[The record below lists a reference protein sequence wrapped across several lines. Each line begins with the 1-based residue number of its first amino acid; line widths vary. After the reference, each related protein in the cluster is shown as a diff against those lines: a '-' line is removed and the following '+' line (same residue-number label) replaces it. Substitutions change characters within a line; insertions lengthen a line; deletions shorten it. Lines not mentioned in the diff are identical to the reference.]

1 MKPTARHQYFLRG
14 IRVSLSGTKQK
25 FNIFNLHQLFNKL
38 IDFLR
43 YYKFKNEQNMK
54 CSVCLH
60 LAILLCFG
68 LTASAQKNDL
78 PGNINNGTF
87 NPSTLLWYS
96 EPAKKWEDALPV
108 GNGRLGA
115 MVFGNNAEE
124 RIQLN
129 EETYWSGGPYSTVVK
144 GGYKV
149 LPEIQKLV
157 FEEKYLAA
165 HNLFGRNLM
174 GYPVEQMKYQ
184 CLANLHLFFKNQESI
199 SRYKRWLDLESGIS
213 GVSYMA
219 NGITYQREVFAS
231 APDQVIIVRI
241 TADKPG
247 SISFTANLRGER
259 NQTHSNYATDYFKM
273 DPYGNDGL
281 ILTGKSADYMGVEGK
296 IKYDARIKAVIEGGT
311 IKTDDVN
318 LVIENANAVTIY
330 FAAATNFVN
339 YKDVSADQHQRVN
352 DYFKAIEN
360 KNYKTILDSAMADY
374 KKYFSRVSLQLPNT
388 ANSFLPTPE
397 RVKKIQTESDPSMA
411 ALSYQFGRY
420 LMIGSS
426 RPGTEPANLQGIWND
441 NMNPAWDSKYTT
453 NINTQMN
460 YWPVESGNLSE
471 CAEPL
476 VRLIKEITDQG
487 TQVAREHYGAKGWVL
502 HQNTDIWR
510 VAAPMDGPTWG
521 TFTVGGAWL
530 CTHLWE
536 HYQYTMDNNFLKETY
551 PLIEGSVQF
560 FMDFLVPH
568 PNGKWLVTNPSTSPE
583 NFPDGGG
590 NKPYF
595 DEVTAGFR
603 EGTTICAGSSIDM
616 QILYDLFGYYIE
628 ASKVLGKEGTFIQQ
642 VKSAR
647 EKLVPPQIGKDGS
660 LQEWADDWK
669 SLEKNHR
676 HFSHMYGLYPGKV
689 LYEKRTPALME
700 ACKKVLEER
709 GDGATGWSRA
719 WKMALWA
726 RLGDGNR
733 ANKIYKGYL
742 KEQCTVSLFAL
753 CGKAMQVDG
762 SFGVTA
768 AVTEMLMQSH
778 DGFIKL
784 LPALPDEW
792 RDGEFKGLC
801 ARGGFELDFIWKNKM
816 VKKLS
821 ILSKAGTDC
830 NIEFKPGMKLSRNG
844 KKIAFKKL
852 ANSIIE
858 FKTIPGVVYQVDYTP
873 DHL

>member
-1 MKPTARHQYFLRG
+1 
-14 IRVSLSGTKQK
+14 
-25 FNIFNLHQLFNKL
+25 
-38 IDFLR
+38 
-43 YYKFKNEQNMK
+43 MK
-54 CSVCLH
+54 CSRLS
-60 LAILLCFG
+60 LLIIPLLSFI
-68 LTASAQKNDL
+68 
-78 PGNINNGTF
+78 PGWSQQRMIPNEINSKTF
-87 NPSTLLWYS
+87 NPSTLLWYA

-115 MVFGNNAEE
+115 MVFGKNGEE

-184 CLANLHLFFKNQESI
+184 CLANLHLFFNNQDSVI
-199 SRYKRWLDLESGIS
+199 NYKRWLNLEDGIS
-213 GVSYMA
+213 GVSYTA
-219 NGITYQREVFAS
+219 NGVTYQREVFAS
-231 APDQVIIVRI
+231 APHQVIVVRI
-241 TADKPG
+241 IADKPG
-247 SISFTANLRGER
+247 NVSFTANLRGER
-259 NQTHSNYATDYFKM
+259 NQAHSNYGTDYFQM
-273 DPYGNDGL
+273 DSYGNNGL
-281 ILTGKSADYMGVEGK
+281 VLTGKSTDYLGVEGK
-296 IKYDARIKAVIEGGT
+296 IKYEARVKALPEGGT
-311 IKTDDVN
+311 MKTNGVD
-318 LVIENANAVTIY
+318 LIIENANAVTLY

-339 YKDVSADQHQRVN
+339 YKDISADQRQRVE
-352 DYFKAIEN
+352 DYFKEIEGRSYYYIIEN
-360 KNYKTILDSAMADY
+360 AVADHQ
-374 KKYFSRVSLQLPNT
+374 KYFNRVRLQLPNT
-388 ANSFLPTPE
+388 PNSFLPTPE
-397 RVKKIQTESDPSMA
+397 RVKKIQTEPDPSMA

-426 RPGTEPANLQGIWND
+426 RPGTQPANLQGIWND
-441 NMNPAWDSKYTT
+441 NMNPMWDSKYTT
-453 NINTQMN
+453 NINTEMN

-476 VRLIKEITDQG
+476 VRMIKELTDQG
-487 TQVAREHYGAKGWVL
+487 SQVAKEHYGARGWVF

-530 CTHLWE
+530 CTHIWE
-536 HYQYTMDNNFLKETY
+536 HYQYTRDKDYLNETY
-551 PLIEGSVQF
+551 PLIEGAVQF

-628 ASKVLGKEGTFIQQ
+628 AAKVLGKEDAFIQN
-642 VKSAR
+642 VKAAR
-647 EKLVPPQIGKDGS
+647 EKLVPPQIGSDGS

-676 HFSHMYGLYPGKV
+676 HFSHMYGLYPGKI
-689 LYEKRTPALME
+689 LYEKRTPALIE
-700 ACKKVLEER
+700 SYKKVLEER
-709 GDGATGWSRA
+709 GDASTGFSRA

-726 RLGDGNR
+726 RMNDGNR

-742 KEQCTVSLFAL
+742 KDQSCTSLFAL
-753 CGKAMQVDG
+753 CGRALQVDG
-762 SFGVTA
+762 NFGVTA
-768 AVTEMLMQSH
+768 AVTEMLIQSH

-792 RDGEFKGLC
+792 SDGEFKGVC
-801 ARGGFELDFIWKNKM
+801 ARGAFELDFTWKNKK
-816 VKKLS
+816 VTQLS
-821 ILSKAGTDC
+821 ILSKAGEVC
-830 NIEFKPGMKLSRNG
+830 RIEYKPGMKISSNG
-844 KKIAFKKL
+844 KKVVFKKL
-852 ANSIIE
+852 PSGLIE
-858 FKTIPGVVYQVDYTP
+858 FKTIKSSVYQV
-873 DHL
+873 H

>member
-1 MKPTARHQYFLRG
+1 
-14 IRVSLSGTKQK
+14 
-25 FNIFNLHQLFNKL
+25 
-38 IDFLR
+38 
-43 YYKFKNEQNMK
+43 MK
-54 CSVCLH
+54 C
-60 LAILLCFG
+60 LAFLCFA
-68 LTASAQKNDL
+68 LLACSVVRSQNEDFPAKIDTR
-78 PGNINNGTF
+78 TF
-87 NPSTLLWYS
+87 NPSTLLWYAS
-96 EPAKKWEDALPV
+96 PAQKWDEALPV

-115 MVFGNNAEE
+115 MVFGKSGEE

-149 LPEIQKLV
+149 LPDIQRLV

-184 CLANLHLFFKNQESI
+184 CLANLHLFFKNQDSI
-199 SRYKRWLDLESGIS
+199 TDYKRWLDLETGIS
-213 GVSYMA
+213 GVSYTSK
-219 NGITYQREVFAS
+219 GIRYQRQVLAS
-231 APDQVIIVRI
+231 APDQVIVVRI
-241 TADKPG
+241 TADEPG

-259 NQTHSNYATDYFKM
+259 NQMHSNYATDYFKM

-281 ILTGKSADYMGVEGK
+281 VLTGKSADYMGVEGK
-296 IKYDARIKAVIEGGT
+296 IKYEARIKALPEGGT

-318 LVIENANAVTIY
+318 LVIENANSVTIY
-330 FAAATNFVN
+330 FAAATNFLN
-339 YKDVSADQHQRVN
+339 YKDVSADQHQRVIN
-352 DYFKAIEN
+352 YFKAIDG
-360 KNYKTILDSAMADY
+360 KNYNSILTAAIADH
-374 KKYFSRVSLQLPNT
+374 KKYFNRVSLQLADT
-388 ANSFLPTPE
+388 ENSFLPTPE
-397 RVKKIQTESDPSMA
+397 RVKKIQTEPDPSMA

-420 LMIGSS
+420 LMVGSS

-441 NMNPAWDSKYTT
+441 DMNPAWDSKYTT

-476 VRLIKEITDQG
+476 IRLIKEITDQG

-536 HYQYTMDNNFLKETY
+536 HYQYSMDKEFLKETY
-551 PLIEGSVQF
+551 PLMESSVQF

-595 DEVTAGFR
+595 DEVTGGLR
-603 EGTTICAGSSIDM
+603 PGTTICAGSSIDM
-616 QILYDLFGYYIE
+616 QILYDLFGYYLE
-628 ASKVLGKEGTFIQQ
+628 AAKILGKDDVFIQK
-642 VKSAR
+642 VKAAR

-689 LYEKRTPALME
+689 LYEKRTPALIE
-700 ACKKVLEER
+700 AYKKVLEER

-726 RLGDGNR
+726 RLKDGNR
-733 ANKIYKGYL
+733 ANNIYKGYL
-742 KEQCTVSLFAL
+742 KEQSCTSMFAL
-753 CGKAMQVDG
+753 CGRSLQVDG
-762 SFGVTA
+762 NFGVTA

-792 RDGEFKGLC
+792 SDGEFKGLC
-801 ARGGFELDFIWKNKM
+801 ARGGFELDFIWKNKK
-816 VKKLS
+816 VTKLK
-821 ILSKAGTDC
+821 ILSKAGEFC
-830 NIEFKPGMKLSRNG
+830 RIELKPGAKIRSNG
-844 KKIAFKKL
+844 KNVTFKKL
-852 ANSIIE
+852 ADRTIE
-858 FKTIPGVVYQVDYTP
+858 FETAKGAVY
-873 DHL
+873 LIE

>member
-1 MKPTARHQYFLRG
+1 MNWNRFLLLTIFFFTFFISTAQQ
-14 IRVSLSGTKQK
+14 I
-25 FNIFNLHQLFNKL
+25 NIPAK
-38 IDFLR
+38 IES
-43 YYKFKNEQNMK
+43 K
-54 CSVCLH
+54 S
-60 LAILLCFG
+60 
-68 LTASAQKNDL
+68 
-78 PGNINNGTF
+78 F

-96 EPAKKWEDALPV
+96 AAAQKWEEALPV

-115 MVFGNNAEE
+115 MVFGKNGEE

-129 EETYWSGGPYSTVVK
+129 EETYWSGGPYATVVK
-144 GGYKV
+144 DGYKV
-149 LPEIQKLV
+149 IPEIQKLV

-184 CLANLHLFFKNQESI
+184 SLANLHLFFKDQDSI
-199 SRYKRWLDLESGIS
+199 RNYKRWLDLETGTS
-213 GVSYMA
+213 GVTFTA
-219 NGITYQREVFAS
+219 NGITFKREVFAS
-231 APDQVIIVRI
+231 VPDQVIVVRI
-241 TADKPG
+241 TADKAN

-259 NQTHSNYATDYFKM
+259 NQAHSNYATDYFRM

-281 ILTGKSADYMGVEGK
+281 VLTGKSADYMGVEGK
-296 IKYDARIKAVIEGGT
+296 LRYEARLKAIPEGGT

-318 LVIENANAVTIY
+318 LIIENANSVTIY
-330 FAAATNFVN
+330 FTAATNFVN

-352 DYFKAIEN
+352 DYFKGIE
-360 KNYKTILDSAMADY
+360 KKSYATILESAVADY
-374 KKYFSRVSLQLPNT
+374 KKYFDRVSLQLPNT
-388 ANSFLPTPE
+388 DNSFLPTTE
-397 RVKKIQTESDPSMA
+397 RVKKIQTEPDPSMA
-411 ALSYQFGRY
+411 ALNYQFGRY
-420 LMIGSS
+420 LMIASS
-426 RPGTEPANLQGIWND
+426 RPGTQPANLQGIWND
-441 NMNPAWDSKYTT
+441 NMNPSWDSKYTT
-453 NINTQMN
+453 NINTEMN

-471 CAEPL
+471 FAEPL
-476 VRLIKEITDQG
+476 VTMIKELTDQG
-487 TQVAREHYGAKGWVL
+487 SQVAKEHYGARGWVF
-502 HQNTDIWR
+502 HQNTDLWR

-530 CTHLWE
+530 STHVWE
-536 HYQYTMDNNFLKETY
+536 HYLYTMDKDFLKETY
-551 PLIEGSVQF
+551 PLLHGSVQF

-595 DEVTAGFR
+595 DEVTASFR
-603 EGTTICAGSSIDM
+603 PGTTICAGSSIDM
-616 QILYDLFGYYIE
+616 QILYDLFGYFIE
-628 ASKVLGKEGTFIQQ
+628 ASKALSKEDPFINE
-642 VKSAR
+642 VKVAR

-689 LYEKRTPALME
+689 LYEKRTPALIE
-700 ACKKVLEER
+700 SYKKVLEER
-709 GDGATGWSRA
+709 GDASTGFSRA

-733 ANKIYKGYL
+733 SNKIYKGYL
-742 KEQCTVSLFAL
+742 KEQSCTSLFAL
-753 CGKAMQVDG
+753 CGRSLQVDG

-792 RDGEFKGLC
+792 NDGAFKGVC
-801 ARGGFELDFIWKNKM
+801 ARGAFELDYIWKD
-816 VKKLS
+816 KKVTTLN
-821 ILSKAGTDC
+821 IKSKAGETC
-830 NIEFKPGMKLSRNG
+830 RIEYKQGLKISSNE
-844 KKIAFKKL
+844 KKVAFKKL
-852 ANSIIE
+852 PNGIVE
-858 FKTIPGVVYQVDYTP
+858 FETIKDAVYTVQ
-873 DHL
+873 

>member
-1 MKPTARHQYFLRG
+1 MKRCKYILP
-14 IRVSLSGTKQK
+14 VM
-25 FNIFNLHQLFNKL
+25 LF
-38 IDFLR
+38 F
-43 YYKFKNEQNMK
+43 
-54 CSVCLH
+54 
-60 LAILLCFG
+60 
-68 LTASAQKNDL
+68 LTAELFAQHTEMPDL
-78 PGNINNGTF
+78 INTGNF
-87 NPSTLLWYS
+87 NPASLLWYTS
-96 EPAKKWEDALPV
+96 PAKKWDEALPV

-115 MVFGNNAEE
+115 MVFGKHGEE

-144 GGYKV
+144 GGFNV
-149 LPEIQKLV
+149 LPDIQKKV

-165 HNLFGRNLM
+165 HNLFGRHLM

-184 CLANLHLFFKNQESI
+184 CLANLHLFFKNQDSVTD
-199 SRYKRWLDLESGIS
+199 YKRWLDLESGIS
-213 GVSYMA
+213 GVSYTA
-219 NGITYQREVFAS
+219 DGIRYRREVFAS
-231 APDQVIIVRI
+231 APDQVIVVRM

-247 SISFTANLRGER
+247 RISFTANLRGER
-259 NQTHSNYATDYFKM
+259 NDTHSNYATDYFRM
-273 DPYGNDGL
+273 DPYGSDGL

-296 IKYDARIKAVIEGGT
+296 LKYEARIKAIPEGGSM
-311 IKTDDVN
+311 KTDDVN
-318 LVIENANAVTIY
+318 LIIENANSVTIY

-360 KNYKTILDSAMADY
+360 KTYNSMLTAAVVDY
-374 KKYFSRVSLQLPNT
+374 KKYFDRVSLQLPKSK
-388 ANSFLPTPE
+388 NSFLPTPE
-397 RVKKIQTESDPSMA
+397 RIKKIQTEPDPSMA

-453 NINTQMN
+453 NINTEMN

-476 VRLIKEITDQG
+476 FRMIKELTDQG
-487 TQVAREHYGAKGWVL
+487 AQVAREHYGARGWVF

-530 CTHLWE
+530 CTHIWE
-536 HYQYTMDNNFLKETY
+536 HYQYTMDKDFLQKTY
-551 PLIEGSVQF
+551 PLMEGSVQF

-616 QILYDLFGYYIE
+616 QILFDLFGYYIE
-628 ASKVLGKEGTFIQQ
+628 AAKILGKEDAFVQQ
-642 VKSAR
+642 VKTAR

-689 LYEKRTPALME
+689 LYEKRTPALIE
-700 ACKKVLEER
+700 AYKKVLEER
-709 GDGATGWSRA
+709 GDASTGFSRA

-733 ANKIYKGYL
+733 SNKIYKGYL
-742 KEQCTVSLFAL
+742 KEQSCTSLFAL
-753 CGKAMQVDG
+753 CGKSLQVDG

-792 RDGEFKGLC
+792 TDGEFKGLC
-801 ARGGFELDFIWKNKM
+801 ARGGFELDFIWKNKT
-816 VKKLS
+816 VTQFKV
-821 ILSKAGTDC
+821 LSKAGEDC
-830 NIEFKPGMKLSRNG
+830 KIEFKPDMKISSNG
-844 KKIAFKKL
+844 KNVIFKKRPGG
-852 ANSIIE
+852 IVE
-858 FKTIPGVVYQVDYTP
+858 FKTEKGSVY
-873 DHL
+873 LIK

>member
-1 MKPTARHQYFLRG
+1 MKYCMFLYVIMELFFSSFLAAQQTGIPEKISAR
-14 IRVSLSGTKQK
+14 
-25 FNIFNLHQLFNKL
+25 
-38 IDFLR
+38 
-43 YYKFKNEQNMK
+43 
-54 CSVCLH
+54 
-60 LAILLCFG
+60 A
-68 LTASAQKNDL
+68 
-78 PGNINNGTF
+78 F
-87 NPSTLLWYS
+87 NPGSLLWYA
-96 EPAKKWEDALPV
+96 EPAKIWDDALPV

-115 MVFGNNAEE
+115 MVFGKHGEE

-144 GGYKV
+144 GGDKV
-149 LPEIQKLV
+149 LPQIQKLV

-165 HNLFGRNLM
+165 HNLFGRHLM

-184 CLANLHLFFKNQESI
+184 CLANLHLFFKNQDSVTD
-199 SRYKRWLDLESGIS
+199 YKRWLDLENGIS
-213 GVSYMA
+213 AVSYTA
-219 NGITYQREVFAS
+219 EGITYQREVFAS

-241 TADKPG
+241 TANKPG

-273 DPYGNDGL
+273 DPFGNDGL

-296 IKYDARIKAVIEGGT
+296 MRYEARIKAVPEGGSM
-311 IKTDDVN
+311 KTDDVN
-318 LVIENANAVTIY
+318 LVIENANSVTLY

-360 KNYKTILDSAMADY
+360 KSYKTILESAVADY
-374 KKYFSRVSLQLPNT
+374 KKYFDRVSLQLANT
-388 ANSFLPTPE
+388 KNSYLPTPE
-397 RVKKIQTESDPSMA
+397 RVKKNQTEPDPSMA

-441 NMNPAWDSKYTT
+441 NMNPSWDSKYTT
-453 NINTQMN
+453 NINTEMN

-487 TQVAREHYGAKGWVL
+487 TQVAREHYGARGWVL

-530 CTHLWE
+530 CTHIWE
-536 HYQYTMDNNFLKETY
+536 HYQYTMDKEFLKEAY

-560 FMDFLVPH
+560 FIDFLVPH

-616 QILYDLFGYYIE
+616 QILYDLFGYYID
-628 ASKVLGKEGTFIQQ
+628 AAKVLGKDDAFVQQ
-642 VKSAR
+642 VKTAR

-676 HFSHMYGLYPGKV
+676 HFSHMYGLYPGKI
-689 LYEKRTPALME
+689 LYEKRTPALMD
-700 ACKKVLEER
+700 AYKKVLEER
-709 GDGATGWSRA
+709 GDGSTGWSRA

-742 KEQCTVSLFAL
+742 KEQCTASLFAL
-753 CGKAMQVDG
+753 CGKSLQVDG

-768 AVTEMLMQSH
+768 AITEMLMQSQ

-792 RDGEFKGLC
+792 SEGEFKGLC
-801 ARGGFELDFIWKNKM
+801 ARGAFVLDLAWKNKM
-816 VKKLS
+816 ITQLK
-821 ILSKAGTDC
+821 ILSKAGVVC
-830 NIEFKPGMKLSRNG
+830 RLEFKPGMKIISNR

-852 ANSIIE
+852 PDNKIE
-858 FKTIPGVVYQVDYTP
+858 FKTINGGVYFIEY
-873 DHL
+873 

>member
-1 MKPTARHQYFLRG
+1 MNFRKLLYLIIVLSSSSFLRA
-14 IRVSLSGTKQK
+14 QP
-25 FNIFNLHQLFNKL
+25 NKMP
-38 IDFLR
+38 D
-43 YYKFKNEQNMK
+43 K
-54 CSVCLH
+54 
-60 LAILLCFG
+60 
-68 LTASAQKNDL
+68 
-78 PGNINNGTF
+78 INRQAF
-87 NPSTLLWYS
+87 NPSTILWYS
-96 EPAKKWEDALPV
+96 SPAKKWEDALPI

-115 MVFGNNAEE
+115 MVFGKNGEE

-165 HNLFGRNLM
+165 HNLFGRYLM
-174 GYPVEQMKYQ
+174 GYPVEQQKYQ
-184 CLANLHLFFKNQESI
+184 GLANLHLFFKNQDSVTD
-199 SRYKRWLDLESGIS
+199 YKRWLDLEKGITS
-213 GVSYMA
+213 VSYLA

-231 APDQVIIVRI
+231 APDQVIVVRI
-241 TADKPG
+241 TSDKPG
-247 SISFTANLRGER
+247 SISFTANLRGVR
-259 NQTHSNYATDYFKM
+259 NQTHSNYATDYFRM
-273 DPYGNDGL
+273 DPYGPDGL
-281 ILTGKSADYMGVEGK
+281 VLTGKSADYMGVEGK
-296 IKYDARIKAVIEGGT
+296 LKYEARIKAIPEGGAV
-311 IKTDDVN
+311 KTDGVD
-318 LVIENANAVTIY
+318 LIIENANAVTLY
-330 FAAATNFVN
+330 FAAATNFVS
-339 YKDVSADQHQRVN
+339 YKDVSADQHKRVD
-352 DYFKAIEN
+352 DYINGIKN
-360 KNYKTILDSAMADY
+360 KTYTNILESAMADY
-374 KKYFSRVSLQLPNT
+374 KKYYDRVTLKLPT
-388 ANSFLPTPE
+388 TPNSFLSVPE
-397 RVKKIQTESDPSMA
+397 RMQKIQSGPDPSLS
-411 ALSYQFGRY
+411 ALSYNFGRY

-441 NMNPAWDSKYTT
+441 DMNPSWDSKYTT
-453 NINTQMN
+453 NINTEMN

-476 VRLIKEITDQG
+476 VRMIRELTDQG
-487 TQVAREHYGAKGWVL
+487 SQVAREHYGAKGWVF

-530 CTHLWE
+530 CTHIWE
-536 HYQYTMDNNFLKETY
+536 HYQYTMDKNFLKETY

-560 FMDFLVPH
+560 FIDFLVPH

-628 ASKVLGKEGTFIQQ
+628 ASVILGNNSSFIQR
-642 VKSAR
+642 VKEAR

-689 LYEKRTPALME
+689 LYEKRTPALIE
-700 ACKKVLEER
+700 AYKKVLEER
-709 GDGATGWSRA
+709 GDASTGFSRA

-726 RLGDGNR
+726 RLNDGNR
-733 ANKIYKGYL
+733 ANKIYKGYM
-742 KEQCTVSLFAL
+742 KEQSCSSLFAL
-753 CGKAMQVDG
+753 CGRALQVDG
-762 SFGVTA
+762 TFGVTA
-768 AVTEMLMQSH
+768 AITEMLMQSQ
-778 DGFIKL
+778 DGPIKL

-792 RDGEFKGLC
+792 DSGEFKGVC
-801 ARGGFELDFIWKNKM
+801 ARGAFELDYAWQNK
-816 VKKLS
+816 KINNLK
-821 ILSKAGTDC
+821 IFSKAGEIC
-830 NIEFKPGMKLSRNG
+830 RIELKEKVKITQNG
-844 KKIAFKKL
+844 KTVAFKKGP
-852 ANSIIE
+852 AGIIE
-858 FKTIPGVVYQVDYTP
+858 FNTVKGATYTIKFS
-873 DHL
+873 

>member
-1 MKPTARHQYFLRG
+1 MTSSLPAQQTG
-14 IRVSLSGTKQK
+14 IPEK
-25 FNIFNLHQLFNKL
+25 
-38 IDFLR
+38 
-43 YYKFKNEQNMK
+43 
-54 CSVCLH
+54 
-60 LAILLCFG
+60 
-68 LTASAQKNDL
+68 
-78 PGNINNGTF
+78 INAKAF
-87 NPSTLLWYS
+87 NPGSLLWYS
-96 EPAKKWEDALPV
+96 SPAKIWEEALPV

-115 MVFGNNAEE
+115 MVFGKNGEE

-144 GGYKV
+144 DGYKV
-149 LPEIQKLV
+149 LPQIQKLV

-174 GYPVEQMKYQ
+174 GYPVEQQKYQ
-184 CLANLHLFFKNQESI
+184 ALANLHLFFKNQDSVI
-199 SRYKRWLDLESGIS
+199 NYKRWLDLENGIS
-213 GVSYMA
+213 GVSYSS

-231 APDQVIIVRI
+231 APDQVIVVRI

-296 IKYDARIKAVIEGGT
+296 IKYDARIKAVTDGGT
-311 IKTDDVN
+311 TKTDDVN

-330 FAAATNFVN
+330 FAAATNFVS

-352 DYFKAIEN
+352 NYFKAIEN
-360 KNYKTILDSAMADY
+360 KNYNTVLDAAVTDY

-397 RVKKIQTESDPSMA
+397 RVKKIQTEPDPSMA

-628 ASKVLGKEGTFIQQ
+628 ASKILGKDDAFTQS
-642 VKSAR
+642 VKTAR

-689 LYEKRTPALME
+689 LYEKRTPALIE

-726 RLGDGNR
+726 RLGNGNR

-753 CGKAMQVDG
+753 CGKSMQVDG

-768 AVTEMLMQSH
+768 AVTEMLMQSQ

-792 RDGEFKGLC
+792 SEGAFKGLC
-801 ARGGFELDFIWKNKM
+801 ARGGFELDFVWKNKT
-816 VKKLS
+816 VTQLK
-821 ILSKAGTDC
+821 IVSKAGADC
-830 NIEFKPGMKLSRNG
+830 KIEFKPGMKISNNG
-844 KKIAFKKL
+844 KKVVFNKL
-852 ANSIIE
+852 ANGLIE
-858 FKTIPGVVYQVDYTP
+858 FNTVKGAVYLVN
-873 DHL
+873 

>member
-1 MKPTARHQYFLRG
+1 MRYFTFFFLSMF
-14 IRVSLSGTKQK
+14 SLTPAT
-25 FNIFNLHQLFNKL
+25 L
-38 IDFLR
+38 I
-43 YYKFKNEQNMK
+43 
-54 CSVCLH
+54 
-60 LAILLCFG
+60 
-68 LTASAQKNDL
+68 AQVNDI
-78 PGNINNGTF
+78 PGKIYGKTF
-87 NPSTLLWYS
+87 NPATLLWYDT
-96 EPAKKWEDALPV
+96 PAKKWDEALPV

-115 MVFGNNAEE
+115 MVFGKNGEE

-129 EETYWSGGPYSTVVK
+129 EETYWSGGPYSTLVK

-184 CLANLHLFFKNQESI
+184 CLANLHLFFKNQDSVTD
-199 SRYKRWLDLESGIS
+199 YKRWLNLENGTS
-213 GVSYMA
+213 GVSYTA
-219 NGITYQREVFAS
+219 GGITYQREVFAS
-231 APDQVIIVRI
+231 APDQVIVVRI
-241 TADKPG
+241 TANKPG

-259 NQTHSNYATDYFKM
+259 NQTHSNYATDYFRM

-281 ILTGKSADYMGVEGK
+281 ILTGKSADYMGIEGK
-296 IKYDARIKAVIEGGT
+296 LRYEARIKAIPEGGSM
-311 IKTDDVN
+311 KTDDVN
-318 LVIENANAVTIY
+318 LLIENANSVTLY

-339 YKDVSADQHQRVN
+339 YKDVSADQHQRVTN
-352 DYFKAIEN
+352 YFTAIEN
-360 KNYKTILDSAMADY
+360 KNYKTILESAVADY
-374 KKYFSRVSLQLPNT
+374 KKYFGRVSLQLPNT
-388 ANSFLPTPE
+388 KNSFLSTPE
-397 RVKKIQTESDPSMA
+397 RVKKIQTEPDPSMA

-453 NINTQMN
+453 NINTEMN

-476 VRLIKEITDQG
+476 VRMIKELTDQG
-487 TQVAREHYGAKGWVL
+487 SQVAREHYGARGWVF

-530 CTHLWE
+530 CTHIWE
-536 HYQYTMDNNFLKETY
+536 HYQYTMDKGFLKETY

-628 ASKVLGKEGTFIQQ
+628 AAKILGKEDVFVQQ
-642 VKSAR
+642 VKTAR

-689 LYEKRTPALME
+689 LYEKRTPALIE
-700 ACKKVLEER
+700 AYKKVLEER
-709 GDGATGWSRA
+709 GDASTGFSRA

-733 ANKIYKGYL
+733 SNKIYKGYL
-742 KEQCTVSLFAL
+742 KEQCCASMFAL
-753 CGKAMQVDG
+753 CGRSLQVDG

-792 RDGEFKGLC
+792 GDGELKGLC
-801 ARGGFELDFIWKNKM
+801 ARGAFELDFAWKNKTITQL
-816 VKKLS
+816 K
-821 ILSKAGTDC
+821 ILSKAGAVC
-830 NIEFKPGMKLSRNG
+830 RLEFKPGMKISSNS
-844 KKIAFKKL
+844 KVVSFKKVPG
-852 ANSIIE
+852 NKIE
-858 FKTIPGVVYQVDYTP
+858 FKTIKGAVYLVE
-873 DHL
+873 

>member
-1 MKPTARHQYFLRG
+1 MTS
-14 IRVSLSGTKQK
+14 SLP
-25 FNIFNLHQLFNKL
+25 
-38 IDFLR
+38 
-43 YYKFKNEQNMK
+43 
-54 CSVCLH
+54 
-60 LAILLCFG
+60 
-68 LTASAQKNDL
+68 AQQIGMPEK
-78 PGNINNGTF
+78 INAKAF
-87 NPSTLLWYS
+87 NPGSLLWYS
-96 EPAKKWEDALPV
+96 SPAKIWEEALPV

-115 MVFGNNAEE
+115 MFFGKNGEE

-144 GGYKV
+144 DGFKV

-157 FEEKYLAA
+157 FEEKYLTA

-174 GYPVEQMKYQ
+174 GYPVEQQKYQ
-184 CLANLHLFFKNQESI
+184 ALANLHLFFKNQDSVI
-199 SRYKRWLDLESGIS
+199 NYKRWLDLENGIS
-213 GVSYMA
+213 GVSYSS

-231 APDQVIIVRI
+231 APDQVIVVRI

-247 SISFTANLRGER
+247 SISFAANLRGER

-273 DPYGNDGL
+273 DPYGDNGL

-296 IKYDARIKAVIEGGT
+296 IKYDARIKAVTEGGT
-311 IKTDDVN
+311 TKTDDVN
-318 LVIENANAVTIY
+318 LIIQNANAVTIY
-330 FAAATNFVN
+330 FAAATNFVS

-352 DYFKAIEN
+352 NYFKAIEN
-360 KNYKTILDSAMADY
+360 KNYNTVLDAAVTDY

-397 RVKKIQTESDPSMA
+397 RVKKIQTEPDPSMA

-536 HYQYTMDNNFLKETY
+536 HYQYTMDKKFLKETY

-628 ASKVLGKEGTFIQQ
+628 ASKILGKDDAFTQS
-642 VKSAR
+642 VKIAR
-647 EKLVPPQIGKDGS
+647 GKLVPPQIGKDGS

-689 LYEKRTPALME
+689 LYEKRTPALIE
-700 ACKKVLEER
+700 AYKKVLEER

-726 RLGDGNR
+726 RLGNGNR

-742 KEQCTVSLFAL
+742 KEQCCNSLFAL
-753 CGKAMQVDG
+753 CGKSMQVDG

-768 AVTEMLMQSH
+768 AVTEMLMQSQ

-792 RDGEFKGLC
+792 GEGAFKGLC
-801 ARGGFELDFIWKNKM
+801 ARGGFELDFAWKNKT
-816 VKKLS
+816 VTQLK
-821 ILSKAGTDC
+821 IVSKAGADC
-830 NIEFKPGMKLSRNG
+830 KIEFKPGMKISNNG
-844 KKIAFKKL
+844 KKVVFNRL
-852 ANSIIE
+852 ANGLIE
-858 FKTIPGVVYQVDYTP
+858 FNTVKGAVYLVN
-873 DHL
+873 

>member
-1 MKPTARHQYFLRG
+1 MMRYGKYFFVILFFFFTP
-14 IRVSLSGTKQK
+14 VLFAQQK
-25 FNIFNLHQLFNKL
+25 EIAFL
-38 IDFLR
+38 I
-43 YYKFKNEQNMK
+43 NTEN
-54 CSVCLH
+54 
-60 LAILLCFG
+60 
-68 LTASAQKNDL
+68 
-78 PGNINNGTF
+78 F
-87 NPSTLLWYS
+87 NPATLLWYNS
-96 EPAKKWEDALPV
+96 PAKKWDEALPV
-108 GNGRLGA
+108 GNGRIGA
-115 MVFGNNAEE
+115 MVFGKNNEE

-184 CLANLHLFFKNQESI
+184 CLANLHLFFKNEDSVTN
-199 SRYKRWLDLESGIS
+199 YKRWLDLETGIAGVTYTTNGIS
-213 GVSYMA
+213 
-219 NGITYQREVFAS
+219 YQREVLAS
-231 APDQVIIVRI
+231 APDQFIVIRI

-247 SISFTANLRGER
+247 SISVTANLRGER
-259 NQTHSNYATDYFKM
+259 NDTHSNYATDYFKM
-273 DPYGNDGL
+273 DSDGNDGL

-296 IKYDARIKAVIEGGT
+296 MRYEAKIKAVLEGGT
-311 IKTDDVN
+311 IKTDGVD
-318 LVIENANAVTIY
+318 LIIENANAVTLY

-339 YKDVSADQHQRVN
+339 YKDVSANPHQR
-352 DYFKAIEN
+352 IEN
-360 KNYKTILDSAMADY
+360 YFNNFENKKYQTIVRSAIADH
-374 KKYFSRVSLQLPNT
+374 KKYFDRVSLQLPIT
-388 ANSFLPTPE
+388 KNSFLPTPE
-397 RVKKIQTESDPSMA
+397 RIKKIQTESDPCMA

-420 LMIGSS
+420 LLISSS
-426 RPGTEPANLQGIWND
+426 RPGTQPANLQGIWND

-453 NINTQMN
+453 NINTEMN
-460 YWPVESGNLSE
+460 YWPVESSNLSE

-476 VRLIKEITDQG
+476 FKLIKEITDQG
-487 TQVAREHYGAKGWVL
+487 TEGAREHYGANGWVL
-502 HQNTDIWR
+502 HQNTDIGR

-530 CTHLWE
+530 CTHIWE
-536 HYQYTMDNNFLKETY
+536 HYEYSRDNKFLKETY
-551 PLIEGSVQF
+551 PLMEGSVKF

-628 ASKVLGKEGTFIQQ
+628 ASKILDKENSFIQQ
-642 VKSAR
+642 VSIAR
-647 EKLVPPQIGKDGS
+647 EKLVPPKIGKDGA

-689 LYEKRTPALME
+689 LYEKRTPALID
-700 ACKKVLEER
+700 AYKKVLEER
-709 GDGATGWSRA
+709 GDASTGFSRA

-733 ANKIYKGYL
+733 SNKIYKGYL
-742 KEQCTVSLFAL
+742 KEQSCSSLFAL
-753 CGKAMQVDG
+753 CGKSLQVDG
-762 SFGVTA
+762 SLGVSA

-778 DGFIKL
+778 DGYIKL

-792 RDGEFKGLC
+792 SKGECVGFC
-801 ARGGFELDFIWKNKM
+801 ARGAFQLEFSWKNKM
-816 VKKLS
+816 ITQLK
-821 ILSKAGTDC
+821 ILSKAGELC
-830 NIEFKPGMKLSRNG
+830 KIEYKPNMKISSNG
-844 KKIAFKKL
+844 KHVTFKKL
-852 ANSIIE
+852 SDNQIE
-858 FKTIPGVVYQVDYTP
+858 FKTIPGAIYIIE
-873 DHL
+873 